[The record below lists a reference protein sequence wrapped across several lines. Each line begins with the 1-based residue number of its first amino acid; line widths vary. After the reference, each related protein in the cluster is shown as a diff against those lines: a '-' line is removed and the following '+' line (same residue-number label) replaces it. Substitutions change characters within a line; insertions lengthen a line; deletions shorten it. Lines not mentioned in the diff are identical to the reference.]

1 MLLDVNF
8 KTAPRFDLTETI
20 ALITAFELLNFVTGF
35 WPHLKLIV
43 ANVLNMFT
51 GISNTIT
58 VRGAIFTVLGLGGD

>member
-8 KTAPRFDLTETI
+8 KTAPRFGLTETI
-20 ALITAFELLNFVTGF
+20 ALITPFELLNFVTGF
-35 WPHLKLIV
+35 WPHVKLIV
-43 ANVLNMFT
+43 ANVVNMFT